1 MNSLLI
7 VWINGMAA
15 VIADKDLF
23 IFAIVMEVIGIIS
36 CHDLYAGCGVEDIPF
51 IFISLAVGFL
61 WIITFLSLL
70 L

>member
-1 MNSLLI
+1 MNSLLN

-36 CHDLYAGCGVEDIPF
+36 MIYMLEVELKIYLLYLFRSQLVSYG
-51 IFISLAVGFL
+51 
-61 WIITFLSLL
+61 
-70 L
+70 

>member
-1 MNSLLI
+1 MNSLLN

-36 CHDLYAGCGVEDIPF
+36 CMIYMLEVELKIYLLYLFRSQLVSYG
-51 IFISLAVGFL
+51 
-61 WIITFLSLL
+61 
-70 L
+70 